1 MLSVVRRVSVA
12 TTPRAAGESH
22 LAIVAVLRWR
32 AIWIL
37 KTTPESEW
45 GGRPMQKFKN
55 LFQDVPDPRA
65 DNARHDLVDVLVIAL
80 AAVLCGA
87 DNCADMAEFG
97 CAKEALLR
105 QFLRLEHGI
114 PSHDTFSRIF
124 RLLDPQAFVVTMD
137 ICPTHYMYKTT
148 DRQ

>member
-1 MLSVVRRVSVA
+1 MD
-12 TTPRAAGESH
+12 
-22 LAIVAVLRWR
+22 
-32 AIWIL
+32 
-37 KTTPESEW
+37 SEDDSRIGM

>member
-1 MLSVVRRVSVA
+1 MQN
-12 TTPRAAGESH
+12 RAAHSVCSPPP
-22 LAIVAVLRWR
+22 LAGRGIAFGHSGGVAL
-32 AIWIL
+32 AGDMD
-37 KTTPESEW
+37 SEDDSRIGMG

-105 QFLRLEHGI
+105 QFLRL
-114 PSHDTFSRIF
+114 
-124 RLLDPQAFVVTMD
+124 
-137 ICPTHYMYKTT
+137 
-148 DRQ
+148 